1 MHKPKPMPAPKRE
14 TRGGSWRDR
23 DRGELNGEA
32 QVLEALNEA
41 AGGGGLVSLVKVV
54 GAEILVER
62 PVLEHVIDGAQKG
75 GGDSADGLKGAP
87 TRNVTVELGVEVAAL
102 GSGGRPGA
110 REERRFQPA

>member
-1 MHKPKPMPAPKRE
+1 M
-14 TRGGSWRDR
+14 
-23 DRGELNGEA
+23 NGEA
-32 QVLEALNEA
+32 QVLKALNEA
-41 AGGGGLVSLVKVV
+41 AGGGGLVSLVEVV

-75 GGDSADGLKGAP
+75 GGDSADGLFAASA
-87 TRNVTVELGVEVAAL
+87 RLDSVELGVEVAAL